1 MFPEESASLSVS
13 ISERRSGGGG
23 LLSGV
28 ARVAKAEASAL
39 SFSFQRSVDVGEGEG
54 AGEGRG
60 VELVAEDVFSSS
72 FFSFQAANLVFSF
85 FFWEGDFFF
94 FLVSVIISIGMS
106 TFRVRDLNPLKV
118 SWHRETLEVHVAFSI
133 NSL

>member
-13 ISERRSGGGG
+13 ISVRRSGGGD
-23 LLSGV
+23 LLSRV

-39 SFSFQRSVDVGEGEG
+39 SFSFQRCVDVGEG

-94 FLVSVIISIGMS
+94 FLVSVIISIGML

-118 SWHRETLEVHVAFSI
+118 FWRRETLEVHVAFSI

>member
-39 SFSFQRSVDVGEGEG
+39 SFSFQRSVEVGEG

-94 FLVSVIISIGMS
+94 FLVSVFFSIGMS
-106 TFRVRDLNPLKV
+106 TFRVRDLNPLKE

>member
-1 MFPEESASLSVS
+1 MLT
-13 ISERRSGGGG
+13 R
-23 LLSGV
+23 V
-28 ARVAKAEASAL
+28 ARAARVEASAL
-39 SFSFQRSVDVGEGEG
+39 SFSFQRCVDVGEG

-60 VELVAEDVFSSS
+60 VELVAQDVFSSC

-118 SWHRETLEVHVAFSI
+118 SWHRETLEVHVATLFVCFPC
-133 NSL
+133 

>member
-1 MFPEESASLSVS
+1 M
-13 ISERRSGGGG
+13 
-23 LLSGV
+23 LSGV

-39 SFSFQRSVDVGEGEG
+39 SFSFQRSVDVGEG

-60 VELVAEDVFSSS
+60 VELVAEDVFSSC

-94 FLVSVIISIGMS
+94 FLVSVFISIGMS

-118 SWHRETLEVHVAFSI
+118 SWHREILVVHVEFSN